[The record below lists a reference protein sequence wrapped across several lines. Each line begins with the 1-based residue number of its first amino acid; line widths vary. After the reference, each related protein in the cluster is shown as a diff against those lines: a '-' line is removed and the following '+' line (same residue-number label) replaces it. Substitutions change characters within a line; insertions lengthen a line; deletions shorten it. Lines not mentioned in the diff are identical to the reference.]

1 MNEKPPVPLSPEEE
15 ARLETERFDAIR
27 DRRLKKVF
35 DEFVA
40 TRDDLTPEQKSAVL
54 TTMQASPEH
63 EWGQVDGEDITVAAV
78 QKNGHDEL
86 IFSFSMYG
94 MEWSNP
100 RCIKLP

>member
-1 MNEKPPVPLSPEEE
+1 MNEKPPIPLSPEQE
-15 ARLETERFDAIR
+15 AASFDAIR

-40 TRDDLTPEQKSAVL
+40 TRNDLTPEQKSAVL
-54 TTMQASPEH
+54 ATMQASPEH
-63 EWGQVDGEDITVAAV
+63 EWGQVDGEDITVTGV
-78 QKNGHDEL
+78 QKNEHNEL
-86 IFSFSMYG
+86 IFAFSMYG